1 MSGIRGD
8 VALKPLSKATTAL
21 VQYFFMCN
29 TVMRNEQR
37 FAINVSRARCG
48 GKQRPPFSE
57 WRNGLESDPGLKV
70 RPEEATGR
78 DDARKRGC
86 EESAAKK
93 TVTAPAKREPA
104 LSSRSEWGHKDW
116 R

>member
-1 MSGIRGD
+1 MNNDSQ
-8 VALKPLSKATTAL
+8 SML
-21 VQYFFMCN
+21 VVLAAEESN
-29 TVMRNEQR
+29 
-37 FAINVSRARCG
+37 A
-48 GKQRPPFSE
+48 PPFSE